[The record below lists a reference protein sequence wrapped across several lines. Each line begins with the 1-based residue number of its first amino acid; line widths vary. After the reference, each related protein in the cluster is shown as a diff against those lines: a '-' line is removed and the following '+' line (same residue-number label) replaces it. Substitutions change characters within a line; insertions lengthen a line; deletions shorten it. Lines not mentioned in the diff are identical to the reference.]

1 MSRQDNSK
9 KGKTSGRGNNTSK
22 GKSSARGNAPMKG
35 ENRAKPSGRGSAPVR
50 PATDK
55 KTTISKKKEET
66 LAKKSTEK
74 GAKTPKKKGDVREGI
89 RLNKYISNSG
99 VCSRREADT
108 YIATGLVTVNGKVVN
123 EMGYKVK
130 YEDDVRFDSRRIK
143 PELDTYILLN
153 KPKSVASTT
162 SDSKGLTVMDLISN
176 ATTANVKPVGR
187 LGRNATGLI
196 LFTNDD
202 TLVKKLHSKGM
213 ERLFHIELDKNL
225 KAADMDKIKEGILIG
240 GEKVFVEEISYV
252 NNAPKK
258 EVGLKIK
265 NMGNSVI
272 RTIFEHLNYNVVKVD
287 CVTIAHLTKKDL
299 PRGRWKVLTKR
310 EVELF
315 SML

>member
-1 MSRQDNSK
+1 MMSAVMERSRNMSRQDNNK
-9 KGKTSGRGNNTSK
+9 KNKPSGRGATNSK
-22 GKSSARGNAPMKG
+22 GKSMARGNAPTKRVG
-35 ENRAKPSGRGSAPVR
+35 KSKPGAKPESKPTPSAK
-50 PATDK
+50 K
-55 KTTISKKKEET
+55 KTNHEQN
-66 LAKKSTEK
+66 K
-74 GAKTPKKKGDVREGI
+74 GGI

-108 YIATGLVTVNGKVVN
+108 FIATGLVTVNGKVVN
-123 EMGYKVK
+123 EMGYKVQL
-130 YEDDVRFDSRRIK
+130 EDDVRFDGRRIK

-162 SDSKGLTVMDLISN
+162 SESKGLTVMDLISN

-202 TLVKKLHSKGM
+202 ALVKKLHSKGM

-240 GEKVFVEEISYV
+240 GEKVFVEEISFV
-252 NNAPKK
+252 TNAPKK

-299 PRGRWKVLTKR
+299 PRGRWKILTKR

>member
-1 MSRQDNSK
+1 MSRQDNSR
-9 KGKTSGRGNNTSK
+9 KGKTSGRGNNTTK
-22 GKSSARGNAPMKG
+22 GKSSARGNAPLKG
-35 ENRAKPSGRGSAPVR
+35 ENRNKPTGRGGAPTKHT
-50 PATDK
+50 AGS
-55 KTTISKKKEET
+55 KTEGKPNTNT
-66 LAKKSTEK
+66 KKST
-74 GAKTPKKKGDVREGI
+74 ARPDGI
-89 RLNKYISNSG
+89 RLNKYIANSG
-99 VCSRREADT
+99 ICSRREADT
-108 YIATGLVTVNGKVVN
+108 YIATGLVTVNGKIVN
-123 EMGYKVK
+123 EMGHKVQRT
-130 YEDDVRFDSRRIK
+130 DDVRFDGRRIS
-143 PELDTYILLN
+143 PEPDTYILLN
-153 KPKSVASTT
+153 KPKSVATTT

-202 TLVKKLHSKGM
+202 ALMKKLHNKGM

-225 KAADMDKIKEGILIG
+225 KAADLDKIREGLLVD

-252 NNAPKK
+252 TNAPKK

-265 NMGNSVI
+265 NMGNSLI
-272 RTIFEHLNYNVVKVD
+272 RTTFDHLGYNVVKVD

-299 PRGRWKVLTKR
+299 PRGRWKILTKQ